1 MLDKGAHSVTAL
13 NAHLVFVT
21 KYRKKLFTQESLE
34 YLHQTIKDTAQKM
47 GFKIIEFN
55 EAIWC

>member
-34 YLHQTIKDTAQKM
+34 YLHQTMKDTAQKM

-55 EAIWC
+55 LC